1 MIFRT
6 SQRKSLANLQLFLYT
21 AKFFV
26 KKNAI
31 LAKKLHFFTI
41 WRTFCGFISG
51 KSSTFAPNMRNLPTV
66 TRYILLANVIIF
78 LLTAILQRYGI
89 DLNTL
94 CGLHYVS
101 ASSFHWWQPLTYMFL
116 HANFSHIF
124 FNMFA
129 VLMFAPMIENEW
141 GARRFAIYYLICGL
155 GAALIQELVWGA
167 MLAQMAGTY
176 SATSLAYYATM
187 LNTIGASGAV
197 FGILFAFGWL
207 YPDVPM
213 FILFI
218 PIPIRA
224 RIFVII
230 YALIELF
237 AGLGSVAG
245 FSADNVAHFAHLG
258 GMLFGWL
265 LILYWRWI
273 NWREPFTGSFGDK
286 VKGKFNKHP
295 RLDSTK
301 GDKFDNYHYQKRV

>member
-1 MIFRT
+1 
-6 SQRKSLANLQLFLYT
+6 
-21 AKFFV
+21 
-26 KKNAI
+26 
-31 LAKKLHFFTI
+31 
-41 WRTFCGFISG
+41 
-51 KSSTFAPNMRNLPTV
+51 MRNIPTV
-66 TRYILLANVIIF
+66 TRYLLIANFMIF
-78 LLTAILQRYGI
+78 FLAAILQRYGI

-101 ASSFHWWQPLTYMFL
+101 AGSFHWWQPITYMFL

-129 VLMFAPMIENEW
+129 VWMFAPMIENEW
-141 GARRFAIYYLICGL
+141 GARRFSLYYLVCGL
-155 GAALIQELVWGA
+155 GAAVIQELVWWM
-167 MLAQMAGTY
+167 MLSNMSGHYDAA
-176 SATSLAYYATM
+176 SIAYYSTL

-207 YPDVPM
+207 YPNVPL

-224 RIFVII
+224 RVFVII

-245 FSADNVAHFAHLG
+245 FTADNVAHFAHLG

-265 LILYWRWI
+265 LILYWKKT
-273 NWREPFTGSFGDK
+273 NWREPGELWRDIRSKFG
-286 VKGKFNKHP
+286 GHQ
-295 RLDSTK
+295 RLDSSE
-301 GDKFDNYHYQKRV
+301 GGGKFDDYHYQKRV